1 MKCPLTFEGALEV
14 LCGVC
19 KPNLVKRFSP
29 KTSTFVGMAK
39 PFNLPFRSA
48 GDNKLGGKDLSK
60 DTELMEKLKELARNS
75 KNDNSFDTQKFTDLL
90 KEYTGK
96 T

>member
-1 MKCPLTFEGALEV
+1 MKKQT
-14 LCGVC
+14 
-19 KPNLVKRFSP
+19 LVE
-29 KTSTFVGMAK
+29 
-39 PFNLPFRSA
+39 NQL
-48 GDNKLGGKDLSK
+48 DEKDLSK

-96 T
+96 TVLSLDTTDI